1 MEIEY
6 DPWSGEEEPQQPPK
20 RATVQ
25 AEARKATKTG
35 NQSRKV
41 YIVCAILIALLMGFF
56 ILGKTIYKPAKT
68 TPTPS
73 APTSTSPAPR
83 ITYNAIDYE
92 ENPDTCK
99 RMYETGDPQLYW
111 SCVQGDLK
119 LGAVSWTGKVKD
131 RPENSRPS
139 LIAPGNGLGPYNDG
153 VIDPEATA
161 TCFAETCLV
170 PVTFDN
176 GNKPAYALFS
186 IYDSWAGGVFVP
198 VEDAAQVLTPK
209 VIFSYVPNGNASPDP
224 DIAQATPT
232 RLKIDGKTYVGFLP
246 YAATYCGETTSE
258 CQHNREADRS
268 KVTPTGTTHILSP
281 AEVHVT
287 TKSPTSK

>member
-25 AEARKATKTG
+25 AEARKAAKG
-35 NQSRKV
+35 GSQSRKV

-56 ILGKTIYKPAKT
+56 ILGKTVYKPTKT

-83 ITYNAIDYE
+83 VTYNASDYE

-111 SCVQGDLK
+111 SCVQGDLN

-139 LIAPGNGLGPYNDG
+139 LIAPGSGLGPYNDG
-153 VIDPEATA
+153 VRT
-161 TCFAETCLV
+161 
-170 PVTFDN
+170 
-176 GNKPAYALFS
+176 
-186 IYDSWAGGVFVP
+186 WA
-198 VEDAAQVLTPK
+198 
-209 VIFSYVPNGNASPDP
+209 AS
-224 DIAQATPT
+224 
-232 RLKIDGKTYVGFLP
+232 
-246 YAATYCGETTSE
+246 S
-258 CQHNREADRS
+258 
-268 KVTPTGTTHILSP
+268 TGTNTPP
-281 AEVHVT
+281 AHE
-287 TKSPTSK
+287 S

>member
-6 DPWSGEEEPQQPPK
+6 DPWSGEEEPQQLPK

-25 AEARKATKTG
+25 AETRKATKGG

-73 APTSTSPAPR
+73 APVSTTPAPR
-83 ITYNAIDYE
+83 VTYNASDYE

-119 LGAVSWTGKVKD
+119 LGAV
-131 RPENSRPS
+131 
-139 LIAPGNGLGPYNDG
+139 
-153 VIDPEATA
+153 
-161 TCFAETCLV
+161 
-170 PVTFDN
+170 
-176 GNKPAYALFS
+176 
-186 IYDSWAGGVFVP
+186 
-198 VEDAAQVLTPK
+198 
-209 VIFSYVPNGNASPDP
+209 
-224 DIAQATPT
+224 
-232 RLKIDGKTYVGFLP
+232 
-246 YAATYCGETTSE
+246 
-258 CQHNREADRS
+258 
-268 KVTPTGTTHILSP
+268 
-281 AEVHVT
+281 
-287 TKSPTSK
+287 